1 MFQMCSMFTPLHF
14 HSART
19 FDLVVAEIGG
29 GTKSCSGKGFG
40 LGKTR
45 VAHVV
50 VGELLPRFQ
59 KKSISIL
66 GKNHELNSHYY
77 IL

>member
-1 MFQMCSMFTPLHF
+1 LM
-14 HSART
+14 
-19 FDLVVAEIGG
+19 VAEIGG
-29 GTKSCSGKGFG
+29 GTRSCSGNG
-40 LGKTR
+40 LGLDFTR
-45 VAHVV
+45 VAHVVV

-66 GKNHELNSHYY
+66 GKNLELNSHYY